1 MERAAC
7 HPAHP
12 CRDHPARRARRH
24 HRRGARRCEVAGLAA
39 LPAVRTRET
48 EPMAVPPGSEP
59 GEGRRTYPCPSQPSP
74 PPAPGPSSPL
84 SAIFAR
90 SLLFPMMGATVV
102 WAVLLAAGT
111 VLGTQVLPATDLP
124 YSADWQPPVVAL
136 VGCGLGRSEER
147 RVGDGRQAG

>member
-1 MERAAC
+1 
-7 HPAHP
+7 
-12 CRDHPARRARRH
+12 
-24 HRRGARRCEVAGLAA
+24 
-39 LPAVRTRET
+39 
-48 EPMAVPPGSEP
+48 MAVPPGSVP
-59 GEGRRTYPCPSQPSP
+59 GEGRRTYPDPSQPIP

-102 WAVLLAAGT
+102 WAVLLAAGA

-136 VGCGLGRSEER
+136 VGCGLGLAVWVVGLATCWR
-147 RVGDGRQAG
+147 RPVLWAWVVAGAVVVATGTVAYLVLLLG